1 MQNPNEMDPVP
12 ANALPQPE
20 WVSSVMA
27 SRLRAEERL
36 GLDRSCGE
44 PVNLVSG
51 FYCSHPVL
59 PNDGWLGPVLYRPR
73 NATAVLGRLLV

>member
-27 SRLRAEERL
+27 SKLRAEERL
-36 GLDRSCGE
+36 GLKGE
-44 PVNLVSG
+44 IDHAGNL
-51 FYCSHPVL
+51 
-59 PNDGWLGPVLYRPR
+59 
-73 NATAVLGRLLV
+73 